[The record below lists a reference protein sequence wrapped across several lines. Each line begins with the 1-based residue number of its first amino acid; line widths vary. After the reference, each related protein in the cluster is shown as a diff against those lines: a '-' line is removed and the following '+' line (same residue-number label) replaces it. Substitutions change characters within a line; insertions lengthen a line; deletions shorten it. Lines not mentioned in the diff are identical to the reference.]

1 MTGDAIYDA
10 LVVGAGP
17 AGLVTGLALAHQ
29 GLRTAVVSPPA
40 STAQDP
46 RTTALFAG
54 SIELLRHL
62 GVWHALRVSATPLA
76 GLRFVDDTGH
86 LLRAPETLFCANEL
100 GLDAFGFNV
109 DNASLTQAL
118 FQRAQI
124 QTGLWRIDGTV
135 SGLTFSETHVGATL
149 SDGRH
154 LRARLVVAADGRN
167 STIRTQAGIIHRAW
181 SYPQSALATK
191 FKHSRAHAGISTEFH
206 RTAGPL
212 TTVPMS
218 CSWSSLVWVE
228 RPEEAARLKDLS
240 QDLFTVELEQRLQGL
255 LGAISEVGPCSV
267 FPLSGLT
274 ADRLNYRRAALVG
287 EAAHVLPPI
296 GAQGLNLGFR
306 DAAVLADVAGAA
318 KASGNDPGADGTL
331 AEYATRRAGDVLS
344 RTMAVDLLNRSL
356 ISGFLPLHLARGA
369 GLYLLGAFPALRHL
383 AMREGMQPSLPLP
396 RLMRPLHA

>member
-17 AGLVTGLALAHQ
+17 AGLVTGLALAHE
-29 GLRTAVVSPPA
+29 GLRTAVVGPPGPA
-40 STAQDP
+40 STAHDP

-62 GVWHALRVSATPLA
+62 GVWHALSGTATPLA
-76 GLRFVDDTGH
+76 GLRFVDDMGH
-86 LLRAPETLFCANEL
+86 LLRAPETLFRANEL

-118 FQRAQI
+118 LQRAQI
-124 QTGLWRIDGTV
+124 QTGLWRIDGAV
-135 SGLTFSETHVGATL
+135 SGLTFGETHVGATL

-191 FKHSRAHAGISTEFH
+191 FKHARPHADISTEFH
-206 RTAGPL
+206 RAAGPL

-218 CSWSSLVWVE
+218 GSWSSLVWVE
-228 RPEEAARLKDLS
+228 RPEEATRLKELPS
-240 QDLFTVELEQRLQGL
+240 DLFAAELEQRLQGL
-255 LGAISEVGPCSV
+255 LGTISDIGPRSV

-274 ADRLNYRRAALVG
+274 ADRLVHRRVALVG

-296 GAQGLNLGFR
+296 
-306 DAAVLADVAGAA
+306 
-318 KASGNDPGADGTL
+318 
-331 AEYATRRAGDVLS
+331 
-344 RTMAVDLLNRSL
+344 
-356 ISGFLPLHLARGA
+356 
-369 GLYLLGAFPALRHL
+369 
-383 AMREGMQPSLPLP
+383 
-396 RLMRPLHA
+396 